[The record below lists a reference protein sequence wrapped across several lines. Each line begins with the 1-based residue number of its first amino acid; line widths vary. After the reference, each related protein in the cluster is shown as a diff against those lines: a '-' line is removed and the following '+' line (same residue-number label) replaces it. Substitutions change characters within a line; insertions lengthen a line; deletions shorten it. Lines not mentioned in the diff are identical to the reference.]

1 MIPAGPCC
9 RFVPSRDHQLRLQ
22 AKIYLA
28 NHYNFVMIR
37 QPIALSQE
45 PKNGNLHMITKLF
58 FHRLAR
64 RRIPLIACACL
75 ISPAVNHSAFAQAT
89 TEQPIVVTAEEVP
102 SAYGA
107 PPGFSRSRFSNAVNA
122 YVLPPWA
129 FFFGELFEGQGF
141 RHGPPDYLF
150 TQEIEMGL
158 PYRFNVAAET
168 EFERFNGGGGAQTV
182 SLEARWALA
191 DWNKIPLNPTLFAEY
206 KFGVGTIRHEEVPP
220 PPGGGEEEEE
230 EGGPPKVPD
239 AYEVRLLLAQDFFEH
254 VEWAMNWFFE
264 KENTGDRGREWGF
277 SQAAM
282 MPVLLP
288 NERLKVGIEMLYRN
302 VTTKDTRGD
311 AVNSFVIGPTV
322 AWKPTAQTRLDI
334 SPLFGCTHDSPVA
347 DVFVAFSWLFG
358 GERAEAEAPV
368 SSRFRYLTKVPADY
382 YSGKDSEKEIKQVA
396 PPPCP
401 EWYGDRE
408 WNVNLWGTYTFT
420 NTEFAPNP
428 SLVDIVQST
437 SEGGAVLGTYD
448 HYIGGDHAWGGGG
461 DIKYFF
467 CRYVGLGVE
476 GFALDAS
483 KPGFDIFEDPTVPI
497 FVHRRINHDHTIG
510 SVLGTLTLRYPIPC
524 TRLAPYAWAGVG
536 AIFGGGERDIVHTQG
551 PPDAFAVHAQTD
563 HFGSETKVL
572 GQFGAGLEFRIARH
586 FGWTNDLSFGVIDG
600 PQNNFGMLRSGLNF
614 VF

>member
-1 MIPAGPCC
+1 M
-9 RFVPSRDHQLRLQ
+9 R
-22 AKIYLA
+22 
-28 NHYNFVMIR
+28 N
-37 QPIALSQE
+37 
-45 PKNGNLHMITKLF
+45 TF
-58 FHRLAR
+58 FREVGRHWL
-64 RRIPLIACACL
+64 IPLIACTCL
-75 ISPAVNHSAFAQAT
+75 ILSANNHSTFAQAV
-89 TEQPIVVTAEEVP
+89 TEEPIVVTGEGEEVP

-107 PPGFSRSRFSNAVNA
+107 PPGLSRSRFSNAVNA

-168 EFERFNGGGGAQTV
+168 QSERFNGGGGVQTV

-191 DWNKIPLNPTLFAEY
+191 DWNKIPLNPTIFAEY

-220 PPGGGEEEEE
+220 PPGGGGEAEEEE

-239 AYEVRLLLAQDFFEH
+239 AYEVRLLLAQEFGGRF
-254 VEWAMNWFFE
+254 EWAMNWFFE

-277 SQAAM
+277 SQAVM
-282 MPVLLP
+282 TPVLLP
-288 NERLKVGIEMLYRN
+288 NERLKVGLEMEYKN

-311 AVNSFVIGPTV
+311 PINSFVIGPTI
-322 AWKPTAQTRLDI
+322 AWKPTTQTRLDI
-334 SPLFGCTHDSPVA
+334 SPLFGCTHDAPVA

-368 SSRFRYLTKVPADY
+368 SSRFRYLSDVSY
-382 YSGKDSEKEIKQVA
+382 SRSGKDSGKEMKQVA
-396 PPPCP
+396 YVPPCP

-408 WNVNLWGTYTFT
+408 WNVNLWGTYAFT

-437 SEGGAVLGTYD
+437 SEGGPVLGTYD
-448 HYIGGDHAWGGGG
+448 RYIGGDHAWGGGG

-467 CRYVGLGVE
+467 CRYAGVGVE
-476 GFALDAS
+476 GFALDAH
-483 KPGFDIFEDPTVPI
+483 KPGFDIFEDQAVPI
-497 FVHRRINHDHTIG
+497 FVHRRINHEHTIG

-536 AIFGGGERDIVHTQG
+536 AIFGGGERETLHTQG
-551 PPDAFAVHAQTD
+551 PPDAFLVNAQTE

-572 GQFGAGLEFRIARH
+572 GQFGAGLEFRFSRH
-586 FGWTNDLSFGVIDG
+586 VAMINDLSFGVIDG
-600 PQNNFGMLRSGLNF
+600 PRNNFGMFRSGLNF
-614 VF
+614 AF

>member
-1 MIPAGPCC
+1 M
-9 RFVPSRDHQLRLQ
+9 
-22 AKIYLA
+22 
-28 NHYNFVMIR
+28 
-37 QPIALSQE
+37 
-45 PKNGNLHMITKLF
+45 TKTSLF
-58 FHRLAR
+58 CG
-64 RRIPLIACACL
+64 IPLRWLVQLIAYTCL
-75 ISPAVNHSAFAQAT
+75 IFPTVTHSASAQEVT
-89 TEQPIVVTAEEVP
+89 LREEQPIVITGEEVP

-107 PPGFSRSRFSNAVNA
+107 PQAFSRSRFSNAVNA

-129 FFFGELFEGQGF
+129 FFFGELYEGQAF
-141 RHGPPDYLF
+141 RHGPPDHLF
-150 TQEIEMGL
+150 TQEVEMGL
-158 PYRFNVAAET
+158 PWRLNVAAET
-168 EFERFNGGGGAQTV
+168 ELERFNGGGGVQTV

-191 DWNKIPLNPTLFAEY
+191 DWNKIPLNPTIFAEY

-220 PPGGGEEEEE
+220 PPGGGGEEEES
-230 EGGPPKVPD
+230 GPPKVPD
-239 AYEVRLLLAQDFFEH
+239 AYEVRLLLAQEFFER

-282 MPVLLP
+282 VPVLLP
-288 NERLKVGIEMLYRN
+288 SERLKVGIEMQYRN
-302 VTTKDTRGD
+302 LTVKDTRGD
-311 AVNSFVIGPTV
+311 PLHSFTIGPTL

-334 SPLFGCTHDSPVA
+334 SPLFGCTAGAPVA

-368 SSRFRYLTKVPADY
+368 SSRFRYYTDAAY
-382 YSGKDSEKEIKQVA
+382 SHSGKDSGKEMKQVA

-401 EWYGDRE
+401 GWYGDRE
-408 WNVNLWGTYTFT
+408 WNVNLWGTYAFT
-420 NTEFAPNP
+420 NTDFAPNP

-467 CRYVGLGVE
+467 CRYAGLGVE

-536 AIFGGGERDIVHTQG
+536 AIFGGGERDVVHTQG
-551 PPDAFAVHAQTD
+551 PPDAFAVHAETD
-563 HFGSETKVL
+563 HFGAETKVV
-572 GQFGAGLEFRIARH
+572 GQFGAGLEVRFSRH
-586 FGWTNDLSFGVIDG
+586 IGWTNDLSFGVIDG
-600 PQNNFGMLRSGLNF
+600 TQNNFGMFRSGLNF
-614 VF
+614 AF

>member
-1 MIPAGPCC
+1 MLKLHVL
-9 RFVPSRDHQLRLQ
+9 RQTFSRYVL
-22 AKIYLA
+22 
-28 NHYNFVMIR
+28 
-37 QPIALSQE
+37 
-45 PKNGNLHMITKLF
+45 
-58 FHRLAR
+58 
-64 RRIPLIACACL
+64 LIAGACFL
-75 ISPAVNHSAFAQAT
+75 SPVLNCSVLAQTST
-89 TEQPIVVTAEEVP
+89 TEEPIVITAEEVPSVP

-107 PPGFSRSRFSNAVNA
+107 PPTFSRSRFSSTVNA
-122 YVLPPWA
+122 YVLPPWS
-129 FFFGELFEGQGF
+129 FFFGELYEGQGF
-141 RHGPPDYLF
+141 RHGPPDHLF

-158 PYRFNVAAET
+158 PYRFNVAAEAG
-168 EFERFNGGGGAQTV
+168 FERFNGGGGAQTV

-191 DWNKIPLNPTLFAEY
+191 DWNKIPLNPTVFAEY

-230 EGGPPKVPD
+230 ESGPPKVPD
-239 AYEVRLLLAQDFFEH
+239 AYEVRLLLAQDFFER

-288 NERLKVGIEMLYRN
+288 NERLKVGIEMLYKN

-311 AVNSFVIGPTV
+311 AVNSFVIGPSV
-322 AWKPTAQTRLDI
+322 AWKPTTQTRLDI

-347 DVFVAFSWLFG
+347 DVFVAFSWLFA

-368 SSRFRYLTKVPADY
+368 SSRFRYLSKVSRAD
-382 YSGKDSEKEIKQVA
+382 KDADKGMKQVA
-396 PPPCP
+396 PPCP
-401 EWYGDRE
+401 DWYGDRE
-408 WNVNLWGTYTFT
+408 WNLNLWGTYTFT

-461 DIKYFF
+461 DVKYFF
-467 CRYVGLGVE
+467 CRYIGLGVE

-483 KPGFDIFEDPTVPI
+483 KPGFDFFGDPTVPI

-510 SVLGTLTLRYPIPC
+510 SVL
-524 TRLAPYAWAGVG
+524 V
-536 AIFGGGERDIVHTQG
+536 
-551 PPDAFAVHAQTD
+551 
-563 HFGSETKVL
+563 
-572 GQFGAGLEFRIARH
+572 
-586 FGWTNDLSFGVIDG
+586 
-600 PQNNFGMLRSGLNF
+600 
-614 VF
+614 